1 MTGAPLSWQ
10 RNDGPTVGA
19 AKVASGGTKNRRVT
33 DRDDGMPGVASGEW
47 PDFDA
52 DAVRRLGLFAYN
64 VGRKFFPDRSDLVEE
79 AVQETLTRTY
89 ERWERANQRGM
100 PEAWVVNTAT
110 YVCQEKLR
118 EERRGARF
126 SRPPVPTGADDEV
139 VVRCELLAAAL
150 RRLTR
155 RQRLVVVW
163 RYLFDFSVS
172 DTATALGL
180 TDSKVRDASH
190 NGVEKLRKIL
200 GDEWG
205 DQA

>member
-1 MTGAPLSWQ
+1 MTGPPLSSQW
-10 RNDGPTVGA
+10 NDGPTPGA
-19 AKVASGGTKNRRVT
+19 AKVASGGTKDRRLT
-33 DRDDGMPGVASGEW
+33 DRDDGINGLEPGDR
-47 PDFDA
+47 PDFDG
-52 DAVRRLGLFAYN
+52 DAARRLGLFAYN
-64 VGRKFFPDRSDLVEE
+64 VARKFFPDRSDLVEE
-79 AVQETLTRTY
+79 AVQETLTRTC
-89 ERWERANQRGM
+89 ERWERANQRGA

-110 YVCQEKLR
+110 HVCQEKLR

-126 SRPPVPTGADDEV
+126 SSPSAPAGGDDE
-139 VVRCELLAAAL
+139 VVRCELLAASL

-163 RYLFDFSVS
+163 RYLFDFSVT

-190 NGVEKLRKIL
+190 NGVEKLRRIL

-205 DQA
+205 DRA